1 MFKVLCNYLSR
12 CLETEK
18 FNVPPWATLNLD
30 MSHLINA
37 KRGSCVILGKILI
50 MVFLNLIMII
60 KTVLLNHKSLEPMLN
75 NVSEVQ

>member
-50 MVFLNLIMII
+50 MVFLNLII
-60 KTVLLNHKSLEPMLN
+60 KTVSLNNKSLKLILN